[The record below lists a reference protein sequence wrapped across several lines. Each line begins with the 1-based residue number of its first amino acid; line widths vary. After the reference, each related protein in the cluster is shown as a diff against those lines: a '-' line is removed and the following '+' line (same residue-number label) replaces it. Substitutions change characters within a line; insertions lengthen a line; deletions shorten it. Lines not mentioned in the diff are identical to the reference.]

1 FLNLGD
7 IWCAH
12 DKGAG
17 DNVAKTIGS
26 LLLAVFPSQFV
37 DSSCGLAH
45 DLRVLESLLLQERE
59 YGLAVGTDLR
69 MGVLQI
75 VAGAAQ
81 TEGPYRLVGLN
92 FFFHQALD
100 GDGAGVNLK
109 ARRATPDEIACR
121 RQADEQTQANDDG
134 CQNRQSIFVVR
145 HGFSPV
151 KLEKVGNRTAS
162 SFVIRPSILPLACAI
177 VMGRA

>member
-12 DKGAG
+12 DNGAG

-37 DSSCGLAH
+37 DSSSGLAH

-59 YGLAVGTDLR
+59 YGVAVGTDLR

-81 TEGPYRLVGLN
+81 TEGPYRLVGLH
-92 FFFHQALD
+92 FFFHPAL
-100 GDGAGVNLK
+100 AGHGRGVTLK
-109 ARRATPDEIACR
+109 RPRAPADEIAGR
-121 RQADEQTQANDDG
+121 R
-134 CQNRQSIFVVR
+134 
-145 HGFSPV
+145 
-151 KLEKVGNRTAS
+151 
-162 SFVIRPSILPLACAI
+162 
-177 VMGRA
+177 